1 MQHSSLMSFL
11 NGFTPP
17 EHLFS
22 EIADELAAC
31 LAAMAKGG
39 SGHVIITDGPDVVI
53 SRKQVGRL
61 VEALA
66 AGRLPLNAASY
77 IADALT
83 MSDDFD
89 FANEV
94 VAEAVLFLSDDGRP
108 LTLDD
113 VQGLRHRLASTA

>member
-31 LAAMAKGG
+31 LGAMAKGG
-39 SGHVIITDGPDVVI
+39 SGQVIITDGPNVVI
-53 SRKQVGRL
+53 SSKQVGRL
-61 VEALA
+61 VEALV
-66 AGRLPLNAASY
+66 AGGLPLNAASY
-77 IADALT
+77 IADALI

-94 VAEAVLFLSDDGRP
+94 VEEAVFDLSDDSRP

-113 VQGLRHRLASTA
+113 IHGLRHRLASAA